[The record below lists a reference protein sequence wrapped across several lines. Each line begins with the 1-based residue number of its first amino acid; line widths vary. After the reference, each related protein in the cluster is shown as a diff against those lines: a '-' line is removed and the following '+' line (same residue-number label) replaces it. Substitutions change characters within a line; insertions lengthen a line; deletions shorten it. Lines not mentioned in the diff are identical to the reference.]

1 MPGTAAIARAL
12 LKAGAPADGDP
23 ADAETPL
30 MRPLADPTRH
40 ALARPHLCRRAGPI
54 AEGPSPGG
62 GAGQDQGCGGRQG
75 MTSPSFA
82 GGPRCRAKEFV
93 TNDERCVPG
102 GGLSS
107 TADPAAPSSAN
118 LLAENGRS
126 RVDAWLISP
135 PWCRAT
141 APVNGRVRPP
151 AFSAGGIAGYLA
163 VGIHRSTTCV
173 LHTTA
178 AAAFGRWESSS
189 QLC

>member
-1 MPGTAAIARAL
+1 LSLAQLANPFSRATANC
-12 LKAGAPADGDP
+12 
-23 ADAETPL
+23 AESKSG
-30 MRPLADPTRH
+30 DPTRH

-163 VGIHRSTTCV
+163 VRITDRTRVCCTQPPQPRSADGSRRPNCAEGR
-173 LHTTA
+173 A
-178 AAAFGRWESSS
+178 AKG
-189 QLC
+189 